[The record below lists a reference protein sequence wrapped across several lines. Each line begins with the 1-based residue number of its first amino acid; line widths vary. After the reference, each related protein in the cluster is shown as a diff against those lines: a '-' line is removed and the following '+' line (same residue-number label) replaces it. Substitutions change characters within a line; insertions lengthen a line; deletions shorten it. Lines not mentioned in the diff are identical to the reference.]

1 MLEKGYV
8 ILPGVDAGVLAE
20 CRRLTE
26 SRVEGGGTRRLF
38 ERISELADLLAH
50 LTPDSELTLCRSI
63 LFDKTPESNWKVGWH
78 QDVTLACETRFE
90 KEGWSNWT
98 FKDGVPHVQPPVA
111 VLEQMLTLRLHLD
124 ECGSDN
130 GPLRVLPGS
139 HRKGKL
145 SAQEIQSL
153 VASETPEECLCAA
166 GEVLLMRPLLIHSSG
181 SATRPGR
188 RRVVHL
194 EFCPTRVIP
203 VSS

>member
-1 MLEKGYV
+1 MLEKGFA
-8 ILPGVDAGVLAE
+8 ILPGVDVEVLAE

-26 SRVEGGGTRRLF
+26 ARVEGGGTRRLF
-38 ERISELADLLAH
+38 ERIPELAELLADLN
-50 LTPDSELTLCRSI
+50 PDPELVLCRSI
-63 LFDKTPESNWKVGWH
+63 LFDKTAESNWKVGWH
-78 QDVTLACETRFE
+78 QDVTLACPTRFDR
-90 KEGWSNWT
+90 EGWSNWT
-98 FKDGVPHVQPPVA
+98 VKDGLPHVQPPVE

-130 GPLRVLPGS
+130 GPLRVLPGT
-139 HRKGKL
+139 HQKGKL

-166 GEVLLMRPLLIHSSG
+166 GQVLAMRPLLVHSSG

-188 RRVVHL
+188 RRVIHL
-194 EFCPTRVIP
+194 EFCPTRAIP